1 MPLALT
7 TFFQTPSLSQG
18 GTCKCNLRGKI
29 LYDYVNE
36 NAGWVSNNPLS
47 YITVVSSPW
56 SSFIPYAF
64 SIGTSDAITRGSIMS
79 TKKKDITFMFRFYAS
94 SIGNPSGNGNTI
106 FFNGTPGSP
115 GLGVGFWGIL
125 IQGADP
131 STATFNFLS
140 TYGEANFQSEVI
152 ASDIIQANTWYHI
165 AFTIREVGV
174 NNTFKSYLNGVNKN
188 TNNAFPDI
196 DTPTGNTVIGALIIP
211 QTQNFQ
217 ITDIVFLEKV
227 LTDNEIAAYANSPY
241 I

>member
-7 TFFQTPSLSQG
+7 TFFQTPSLSQQ
-18 GTCKCNLRGKI
+18 GTCKSNLRGNL
-29 LYDYVNE
+29 LYDYVDST
-36 NAGWVSNNPLS
+36 AGWTHNSTLTSIP
-47 YITVVSSPW
+47 VVSTPW
-56 SSFIPYAF
+56 SSFIPYAY
-64 SIGTSDAITRGSIMS
+64 SLGTSDAITRGSLMS
-79 TKKKDITFMFRFYAS
+79 TKIKDITFMCRFYAT
-94 SIGNPSGNGNTI
+94 SIGDPAGNGNSI

-140 TYGEANFQSEVI
+140 AYGKANLQSEII

-165 AFTIREVGV
+165 AFTISEGGV

-188 TNNAFPDI
+188 TNNLFPDI
-196 DTPTGNTVIGALIIP
+196 DTPEGNTVLGAVNIP
-211 QTQNFQ
+211 QTQEFQ